1 MRYLS
6 KVRVV
11 VRVRVRVRVQRH
23 QPARA
28 CRADEAPGERGVDLL
43 RLGLGFGSGFGFGL
57 GFGFAR

>member
-11 VRVRVRVRVQRH
+11 VRVRARVQRH

-28 CRADEAPGERGVDLL
+28 RRAEEAPEERGVDLAWQAEP
-43 RLGLGFGSGFGFGL
+43 REE
-57 GFGFAR
+57 RRYREI